1 MTRAHRPRQHA
12 PRPPCATASSLP
24 RAQYD
29 GIFLSNGPGDPTMCV
44 STVEQLQ
51 KVIALEG
58 RDLKP
63 IFGICMGNQLMGL
76 AAGCSA
82 SKMPF
87 GNRGQN
93 QVRVACSCL
102 VLHICE

>member
-1 MTRAHRPRQHA
+1 MSHTIVIG
-12 PRPPCATASSLP
+12 
-24 RAQYD
+24 QYD

-51 KVIALEG
+51 KVITLEG

-76 AAGCSA
+76 AAGCTA
-82 SKMPF
+82 SKLPF

-93 QVRVACSCL
+93 QVGGL
-102 VLHICE
+102 L

>member
-1 MTRAHRPRQHA
+1 MTPPP
-12 PRPPCATASSLP
+12 PRPVPPPARC

-58 RDLKP
+58 KDLKP

-93 QVRVACSCL
+93 QVRLTV
-102 VLHICE
+102 VLGAETCNYGWTSHYC